1 MYNKN
6 MSDEQ
11 YTPKEAD
18 DSRLD
23 SHAEQKVSK
32 KRLPVLLRL
41 NRRAVIFLSL
51 QTVAL
56 ILYYISGNTQH
67 FLESNIK
74 IILWG
79 MTISA
84 IALALFCAAG
94 MGESFFYALTW
105 KNPGFFFRM
114 IPYGIIFL
122 LSLTFAIFA
131 RTVDLLS
138 LGY

>member
-1 MYNKN
+1 
-6 MSDEQ
+6 MSEEQ
-11 YTPKEAD
+11 YTPKKAG

-23 SHAEQKVSK
+23 SHSEQKVPK
-32 KRLPVLLRL
+32 KRTPVLLRL
-41 NRRAVIFLSL
+41 NRRAVIFLGL
-51 QTVAL
+51 QTIAL
-56 ILYYISGNTQH
+56 ILYYVSGNIQY

-74 IILWG
+74 VILWG
-79 MTISA
+79 MTVSS

-94 MGESFFYALTW
+94 VGESIFYALSW
-105 KNPGFFFRM
+105 KEPRFFFKL

-122 LSLTFAIFA
+122 VSLAFAIFS